1 MTLNSLQI
9 DQQHSGQD
17 SKILVYQDQQYQ
29 QSSNQA
35 LHQMFNIRYKMLFS
49 MRQQFVTL
57 TSAVIATNAAA
68 NNLSAYYDMPSTT
81 MNYSSSHL
89 PHIKAVK

>member
-1 MTLNSLQI
+1 
-9 DQQHSGQD
+9 
-17 SKILVYQDQQYQ
+17 
-29 QSSNQA
+29 
-35 LHQMFNIRYKMLFS
+35 MFNIRYKMLFS

-57 TSAVIATNAAA
+57 ASAVIATNAAA
-68 NNLSAYYDMPSTT
+68 DNLSAYYSMPLTM

>member
-9 DQQHSGQD
+9 NRQHLSQD
-17 SKILVYQDQQYQ
+17 SKVLVYQDQQYQ

-35 LHQMFNIRYKMLFS
+35 LHQMFKIRYKMLFS
-49 MRQQFVTL
+49 MRQQFITL
-57 TSAVIATNAAA
+57 TLTVIVINAAA
-68 NNLSAYYDMPSTT
+68 DNLSAYYSMPLTT